1 MLRDENEHAVYG
13 PRSISIKGATAANLE
28 ITCKAAAWSAGHT
41 VVLTDLRSVTH
52 MAALDA
58 WDKAR
63 EAIATRHGGTLGIV
77 LITGP
82 EQAPLWVRATEQADA
97 SSSLTALHRYDNT
110 GLRLWLNKTT
120 IPLQDD
126 ASRGELLMVSGG
138 WPLLVNRVA
147 DNGGGES
154 DALEDLRS
162 WLAQP
167 AHADEFVDGLGV
179 RSHVVLRTASE
190 IPAHRSIR
198 RRGRCPHAGR
208 ADGARRG

>member
-1 MLRDENEHAVYG
+1 MTELGRF
-13 PRSISIKGATAANLE
+13 
-28 ITCKAAAWSAGHT
+28 
-41 VVLTDLRSVTH
+41 DL
-52 MAALDA
+52 
-58 WDKAR
+58 
-63 EAIATRHGGTLGIV
+63 
-77 LITGP
+77 
-82 EQAPLWVRATEQADA
+82 
-97 SSSLTALHRYDNT
+97 T
-110 GLRLWLNKTT
+110 GLRLWLLETT
-120 IPLQDD
+120 LSFQDD
-126 ASRGELLMVSGG
+126 ASRGELLKATGG

-179 RSHVVLRTASE
+179 RSHVVLRTAWE
-190 IPAHRSIR
+190 FPAHRSIR